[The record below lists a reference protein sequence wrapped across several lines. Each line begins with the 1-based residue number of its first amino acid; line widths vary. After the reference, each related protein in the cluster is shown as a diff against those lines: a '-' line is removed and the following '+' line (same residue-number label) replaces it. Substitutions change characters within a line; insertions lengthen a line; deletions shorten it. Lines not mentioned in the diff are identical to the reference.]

1 MASRTVASNSSYTA
15 MRLRAESRSDSSD
28 AARLVSSVTLSE
40 SAPMMSP
47 DAPRRCGSSDTRSPS
62 LPGPTPRV
70 RAKSVYERGKERQNS
85 RITRPKVLLIVGHP
99 SVGSALETLLHIDD
113 RYEVR
118 RVQSLA
124 DSAIDRNEWTPD
136 VAVVDGALL
145 GSTIVAALPVP
156 AIVLSGNEA
165 DGTRLLARVPDGR
178 TWLRKDATATDL
190 RDAVDGVLAGRPIAG
205 RLFPLVVAALVLV
218 VVIAI
223 FAAALLRGQG

>member
-1 MASRTVASNSSYTA
+1 M
-15 MRLRAESRSDSSD
+15 
-28 AARLVSSVTLSE
+28 
-40 SAPMMSP
+40 
-47 DAPRRCGSSDTRSPS
+47 
-62 LPGPTPRV
+62 

-99 SVGSALETLLHIDD
+99 SVGSALETLLRIDD